1 MTDLIINQRQF
12 YYSLWEESAPQV
24 DEWGNETG
32 ENVPIYSEPTMMEAN
47 ISEVRGLA
55 TTQMSGIDIDYDA
68 TILTHDMSC
77 PIDEKTVLYINANPF
92 DDEPFDYIVRRVAKS
107 LNVITIAIK
116 RVDVS

>member
-1 MTDLIINQRQF
+1 MRDLVINQRPF
-12 YYSLWEESAPQV
+12 YYRLWEESTSVV

-32 ENVPIYSEPTMMEAN
+32 ENVPQYSDPVMMKAN

-55 TTQMSGIDIDYDA
+55 TVQMAGIDIDYDA

-77 PIDEKTVLYINANPF
+77 PIDEKSVLYINANPF